1 MKVRKVSFNLICQCF
16 MVHLQSSKIA
26 LPEIVLVTKKRNK
39 FFEMLHITLKRQVT
53 DVISRLTIV
62 QNVGDMICSLI
73 FYSKTRHDSVPASR
87 GSHQFDFLFS
97 SPSFIFF
104 SCRRQRVL
112 FLRNV
117 FQVLTSHKFA
127 NEKTSAKRSETR
139 KERAVIHVRK

>member
-1 MKVRKVSFNLICQCF
+1 MFK
-16 MVHLQSSKIA
+16 VHLQSSKIA
-26 LPEIVLVTKKRNK
+26 LAEIVLVTKKRNQ

-53 DVISRLTIV
+53 DEISRLTIV

-127 NEKTSAKRSETR
+127 NEKTSAKRPETR